1 MKRNWLTQIWMRLAG
16 SRSPQRRWLGIAIV
30 CCLCI
35 VLSGTVSAQQTLHL
49 ALLTT
54 ALDAQPGQ
62 SLAKEFERLNPGIT
76 IDIIEGPNAS
86 NLIEDLYT
94 SSFLLGDSPY
104 DLILMDVVWLPKFA
118 AAGWLLDLS
127 DRIPADQ
134 LSAFYPA
141 DLEGGRYNGKLY
153 RLPIRSDAG
162 LLYYR
167 QDLLAQ
173 AGIQPPETFDQL
185 VQASKMLQQSGSCA
199 LGLCLAGAA
208 V

>member
-1 MKRNWLTQIWMRLAG
+1 MA
-16 SRSPQRRWLGIAIV
+16 IAF
-30 CCLCI
+30 CLCI
-35 VLSGTVSAQQTLHL
+35 VLGGRVFAQQPLHL

-62 SLAKEFERLNPGIT
+62 SIAKEFERLNPGIK

-127 DRIPADQ
+127 DRIPA
-134 LSAFYPA
+134 LISSLAFYPA

-162 LLYYR
+162 LA
-167 QDLLAQ
+167 LLSERFTRSGRNSA
-173 AGIQPPETFDQL
+173 AGD
-185 VQASKMLQQSGSCA
+185 V
-199 LGLCLAGAA
+199 
-208 V
+208 